1 MRCSAQQDV
10 EMWIMVCDIFLDTC
24 PVYSSQSYTAT
35 WSMVQWTM
43 CDLLIDG
50 ELGRRLDTLI
60 PNTFCLHS
68 TTHNIRRK
76 FISAPGNN

>member
-1 MRCSAQQDV
+1 
-10 EMWIMVCDIFLDTC
+10 MWIMVCDIFLDTC